1 MDIDSLEEEYTKDF
15 PLPKGND
22 GRLPIPFVTRRLPV
36 DWMEWLR
43 WKAIAWKA
51 SKAAGKRL
59 LR

>member
-1 MDIDSLEEEYTKDF
+1 MVRPVKEALMDIDSLEEEYTKDF

-43 WKAIAWKA
+43 
-51 SKAAGKRL
+51 
-59 LR
+59 